1 MDTDP
6 LVFDY
11 VAPKIVTERVGI
23 RTRSGEI
30 ITVNVTFSIYDD
42 GSIGCYCERL

>member
-1 MDTDP
+1 METDP

-11 VAPKIVTERVGI
+11 VAPEIVTERVGV
-23 RTRSGEI
+23 RTKSGI
-30 ITVNVTFSIYDD
+30 ITMSVTFSIYDD